1 MASGW
6 HRHPYHRRDADEDDI
21 YGITTVMTIMFPVT
35 LTVVTMISR
44 TIVMTLTIAMISM
57 ILVME

>member
-1 MASGW
+1 
-6 HRHPYHRRDADEDDI
+6 
-21 YGITTVMTIMFPVT
+21 MTIMFPVT
-35 LTVVTMISR
+35 LTAVTMISR

>member
-1 MASGW
+1 
-6 HRHPYHRRDADEDDI
+6 
-21 YGITTVMTIMFPVT
+21 MTIMFPVT